1 MSSLHLHDF
10 AFDTLKCAVRE
21 FISDDMPTYASALA
35 YHALFSLFPFILF
48 LIAMIG
54 FLQLPQFFDW
64 IERQAF
70 MVLPDQARDGVLPVI
85 RQLQQQ
91 KAGLLSAGILVA
103 IWSASAGV
111 RSTMHALN
119 AAYDVKEGRPAWK
132 TVSLS
137 VLYTIGLALLL
148 LLIAALMVTG
158 PEVMRW
164 LAGWIG
170 LEQLVVTVWTWLRLP
185 LAALLMVL
193 VVALV
198 YYVAPDVEQ
207 RFRFITPGS
216 VLAVITWIAASMG
229 FGAYIANFG
238 NYNAMYGGIGAIIIL
253 LLYFYL
259 SAAVL
264 LFGAELNAVIEHR
277 HAEGKNP
284 GEKQMPTAPADAAPG
299 PASGSASSPAS
310 GSAAE
315 SARDSVSDASAD
327 TSSGSR

>member
-1 MSSLHLHDF
+1 MSTLHLRDF
-10 AFDTLKCAVRE
+10 NAEVFKCAARE
-21 FISDDMPTYASALA
+21 FLADDMPTYASALA
-35 YHALFSLFPFILF
+35 YQALFSLFPFVLF
-48 LIAMIG
+48 LIALIG
-54 FLQLPQFFDW
+54 FLHLPQFFDW
-64 IERQAF
+64 LEAQALLL
-70 MVLPDQARDGVLPVI
+70 LPAQARDEVMPVI
-85 RQLQQQ
+85 RQLQEQ

-103 IWSASAGV
+103 LWSASAGV

-137 VLYTIGLALLL
+137 LAYTVGLALLM

-164 LAGWIG
+164 LAGRIG
-170 LEQLVVTVWTWLRLP
+170 MEQLVVTLWTWLRLP
-185 LAALLMVL
+185 AAVALMVL

-216 VLAVITWIAASMG
+216 VLAVLAWIAASLG
-229 FGAYIANFG
+229 FGFYLSNFG
-238 NYNAMYGGIGAIIIL
+238 NYNAMYGSIGAVIIL

-284 GEKQMPTAPADAAPG
+284 GEKQLPPRYK
-299 PASGSASSPAS
+299 
-310 GSAAE
+310 E
-315 SARDSVSDASAD
+315 V
-327 TSSGSR
+327 

>member
-1 MSSLHLHDF
+1 MSTLHLRDINGE
-10 AFDTLKCAVRE
+10 ALKCAVKE
-21 FISDDMPTYASALA
+21 FLADDMPTYASALA
-35 YHALFSLFPFILF
+35 YQALFSLFPFVLF
-48 LIAMIG
+48 LIALIG

-64 IERQAF
+64 LEAQAF
-70 MVLPDQARDGVLPVI
+70 LLLPAQARDEVLPVI

-103 IWSASAGV
+103 LWSASAGI

-119 AAYDVKEGRPAWK
+119 AAYDVEEGRPAWK

-137 VLYTIGLALLL
+137 VIYTIGLALLL
-148 LLIAALMVTG
+148 LLIAGLMVTG

-164 LAGWIG
+164 LAGRIG
-170 LEQLVVTVWTWLRLP
+170 LEQVVVTLWTWLRLP
-185 LAALLMVL
+185 VAVLLMVL
-193 VVALV
+193 VGALV

-207 RFRFITPGS
+207 SFRFITPGS
-216 VLAVITWIAASMG
+216 VLAVLLLIAASLG
-229 FGAYIANFG
+229 FGFYLANFG

-277 HAEGKNP
+277 SASGKNP
-284 GEKQMPTAPADAAPG
+284 GDKQLPPEHRET
-299 PASGSASSPAS
+299 
-310 GSAAE
+310 
-315 SARDSVSDASAD
+315 
-327 TSSGSR
+327 